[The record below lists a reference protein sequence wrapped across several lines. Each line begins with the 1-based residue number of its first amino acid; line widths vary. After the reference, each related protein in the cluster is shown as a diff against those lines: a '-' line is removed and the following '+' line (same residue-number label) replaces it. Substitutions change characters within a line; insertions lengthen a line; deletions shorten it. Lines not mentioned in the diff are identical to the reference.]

1 MTEAPHTVKSY
12 EEELK
17 NLNSNIIKMGG
28 FCEEALGKAIQAIT
42 TRNSDNAEAVI
53 KDDEKIGESIFT
65 FKKEENKFI
74 VKNTTNFEVKLL
86 GVTVFSINSRGT
98 EEYIG
103 DQLISF
109 NSETFQNN
117 KRKYVN
123 LIFDEKKEK
132 FIIDGSSYKGEADKE
147 NIIGHWWNHRIL
159 QTETQI
165 SPLSGSVK
173 KQNIEFLG
181 KEKIKLYNKEYDV
194 EHFRLFSTNPNLSD
208 DKKLNF
214 EIWYDKKKALIIK
227 VAYKR
232 MGLWEYRLK
241 KIQ

>member
-1 MTEAPHTVKSY
+1 MRKFLVILLILSPLFLKGHTDHY
-12 EEELK
+12 K
-17 NLNSNIIKMGG
+17 NYSNIEMEI
-28 FCEEALGKAIQAIT
+28 F
-42 TRNSDNAEAVI
+42 

-65 FKKEENKFI
+65 FEKEEDKFI
-74 VKNTTNFEVKLL
+74 VRNSTNFEVKLL

-194 EHFRLFSTNPNLSD
+194 EHFRLFSTNPNLPD